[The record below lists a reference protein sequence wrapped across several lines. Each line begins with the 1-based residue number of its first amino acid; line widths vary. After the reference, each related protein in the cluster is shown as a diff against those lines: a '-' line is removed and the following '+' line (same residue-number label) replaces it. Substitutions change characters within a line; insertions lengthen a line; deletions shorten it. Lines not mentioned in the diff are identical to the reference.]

1 MPKTVSFSLKT
12 ANLRPDSS
20 RSALPWQ
27 IAAVVLALVA
37 AGQWYYYH
45 NKLKDQPL
53 NPSYSVPALGRDT
66 EVAAITH
73 KASDF
78 VARCLSFS
86 VTQLDDHKKQMIE
99 MMTLDYANAYQIV
112 WQDPTLTSALKTRQ
126 VEVSVAMSEPALK
139 EVDQEGRFFVNVSGK
154 VIVKSALTYIRSQ
167 ERYFAG
173 TVVLIKTQEGLKV
186 ANVIWRNASNN

>member
-1 MPKTVSFSLKT
+1 MPKTVQFSLNT
-12 ANLRPDSS
+12 ANLKPNAS
-20 RSALPWQ
+20 RSLLPWQ
-27 IAAVVLALVA
+27 IAVFVLIAAVV
-37 AGQWYYYH
+37 GQWLFYH
-45 NKLKDQPL
+45 EKLKDRPL
-53 NPSYSVPALGRDT
+53 KPTYSVPALGRDT

-78 VARCLSFS
+78 VSKCLSFS

-126 VEVSVAMSEPALK
+126 VEVSVSMNEPALK
-139 EVDQEGRFFVNVSGK
+139 EIDQEGRFFVNVSGR
-154 VIVKSALTYIRSQ
+154 VIIKSDLTYIRSQ

-173 TVVLIKTQEGLKV
+173 TVVLIKTQEGLKIT
-186 ANVIWRNASNN
+186 NVIWRNAAAN